1 MGLFGNVANY
11 FGFGQAPAVSAD
23 PRDSR
28 PRPAAATARPRRAN
42 DLNEIVTLEP
52 TSYANSTDVAAH
64 FRTNV
69 PVIVNIVNL
78 SEVEARRMV
87 DFMLG
92 LTQGLNGKIAR
103 VTEKVFLLS
112 PHNVSVTDN
121 NEQGGN
127 AEEDL
132 VGY

>member
-23 PRDSR
+23 SRDLR
-28 PRPAAATARPRRAN
+28 PRPTAVTARPRRAN
-42 DLNEIVTLEP
+42 ELNEIVTLEP

-78 SEVEARRMV
+78 SELEARRMV

-121 NEQGGN
+121 NEQGGS